1 MIRRPI
7 AVFVARFPLV
17 TETFVVREIEELER
31 QGQPVVIVPLFREHP
46 SVVDPAAM
54 PWIERALFT
63 PRMSVAI
70 ARSTLRTLLRQPG
83 ALLRI
88 LSWILTRT
96 ILHPRT
102 MARSISLVPKAC
114 HLASVLMSE
123 QIAHL
128 HAHRADDAA
137 TVARII
143 SVLSGIAFSLTVHGS
158 DVYVDRSLL
167 RAKMREA
174 VFIRSVSH
182 FNRQLLETL
191 YPIESEGKIEIVR
204 TGITIPSGA
213 RVTSPAPSPDEEGGR
228 GRPPSIISVG
238 ALEPRKGFLFLID
251 ACRLLAEEGVRFR
264 CEILGDG
271 PMRGAIRRAAI
282 KGGLGDRVRFHG
294 AVPPGGVAEAVAEAD
309 IFALASVIAADRSMD
324 DLPVALLE
332 AMSFGKAVVAS
343 AISGMPEVIVDNVSG
358 LLVDPGN
365 PRTLANALRRL
376 IADPAL
382 RERLGKGAYETAV
395 RAFDLRACTAI
406 FLRLIDRHR
415 PAADPATVDAL
426 RPLTSDDAE
435 YGLRRV
441 RRSADSIVYEL
452 SRSNGNG
459 NREVVLKQHLSRAGE
474 SRPASARAAE
484 EFDLLQ
490 RLAPHFA
497 LTRNLGIPAPL
508 QLDAPAGVL
517 MMSRAPGVPLT
528 KLIRDARDGTAG
540 DAESLRTGARAA
552 GAWLHRFQQIESA
565 GGAEALDA
573 VAMTAIEDARD
584 AGYRRIEARIR
595 SLQSTLREHGVTAV
609 THHGD
614 FWPGNVFVAGESVQV
629 IDFEGAGLS
638 LAAHDVAYFFLH
650 VSLYFRWRNETWLND
665 VRDCFFAGYAG
676 AIDPAEL
683 ELCRLATALQLAK
696 RRAAFPPVERFVRNR
711 VVWKELSR

>member
-7 AVFVARFPLV
+7 AVLVARFPMV

-46 SVVDPAAM
+46 SVVDPAAL
-54 PWIERALFT
+54 PWIERAMFT
-63 PRMSVAI
+63 PRMSAAI
-70 ARSTLRTLLRQPG
+70 ARSTLRTLFHQPR
-83 ALLRI
+83 AFFRI
-88 LSWILTRT
+88 LFWILGHT
-96 ILHPRT
+96 IMQPRT
-102 MARSISLVPKAC
+102 MIRSISLVPKAC
-114 HLASVLMSE
+114 HLAVILISE
-123 QIAHL
+123 QVAHL
-128 HAHRADDAA
+128 HANRADDAA
-137 TVARII
+137 TVTRII
-143 SVLSGIAFSLTVHGS
+143 SLLSGIPFSLTVHGS

-167 RAKMREA
+167 RAKVREA

-182 FNRQLLETL
+182 FNRQLLDTL
-191 YPIESEGKIEIVR
+191 YPGETSGKIEVVR
-204 TGITIPSGA
+204 TGITVA
-213 RVTSPAPSPDEEGGR
+213 DLGGPV
-228 GRPPSIISVG
+228 RPPANDPVTIISVG

-264 CEILGDG
+264 LEILGDG
-271 PMRGAIRRAAI
+271 PMRGAIRRAVI
-282 KGGLGDRVRFHG
+282 KGGLADRVRFHG

-309 IFALASVIAADRSMD
+309 IFALASVVASDRSMD

-332 AMSFGKAVVAS
+332 AMSLGKPVVAS
-343 AISGMPEVIVDNVSG
+343 AISGMPEVVADNISG

-376 IADPAL
+376 IVDPAL
-382 RERLGKGAYETAV
+382 RERLGKSAYETAV
-395 RAFDLRACTAI
+395 RAFDLRACTAV

-426 RPLTSDDAE
+426 QSLATDDAE
-435 YGLRRV
+435 YGLRRI

-452 SRSNGNG
+452 SRCNGQGNGNG
-459 NREVVLKQHLSRAGE
+459 QREVILKQHLSRANE

-497 LTRNLGIPAPL
+497 VTRNLGIPAPL
-508 QLDAPAGVL
+508 QLDAPSGTLV
-517 MMSRAPGVPLT
+517 MSRAPGVPLT
-528 KLIRDARDGTAG
+528 KLIRDARDGTAA
-540 DAESLRTGARAA
+540 DAEALRAGARAA
-552 GAWLHRFQQIESA
+552 GAWLHRFQQIES
-565 GGAEALDA
+565 GDGTEALEQITA
-573 VAMTAIEDARD
+573 SAIEDARR
-584 AGYRRIEARIR
+584 AGYRRIETRIR
-595 SLQSTLREHGVTAV
+595 SLQKKLREHGVTAV

-614 FWPGNVFVAGESVQV
+614 FWPGNVFIAGDAVQV

-638 LAAHDVAYFFLH
+638 LAAHDVAYFFVH
-650 VSLYFRWRNETWLND
+650 VSLYFRWRNETWLSD

-683 ELCRLATALQLAK
+683 ELCRLATALQLAG
-696 RRAAFPPVERFVRNR
+696 RRAAFPPLERFVRNR
-711 VVWKELSR
+711 VVRKELSR